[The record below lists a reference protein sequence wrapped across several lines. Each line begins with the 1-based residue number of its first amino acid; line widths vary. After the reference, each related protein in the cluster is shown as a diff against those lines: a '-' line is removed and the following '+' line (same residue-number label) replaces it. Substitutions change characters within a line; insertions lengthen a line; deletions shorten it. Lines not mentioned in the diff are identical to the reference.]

1 MRNITFILAL
11 LFLWPAIAGCKFSSF
26 STTEKVT
33 FYLPQLPPSGCTYW
47 QISASCP
54 WEVQTFT
61 TTASSFQLQLSKNQ
75 PVSVLAQ
82 PITKLAN
89 NSKLQFFKPAGTIYP
104 YDFDSDS
111 SCQTLS
117 WENGFSADIMN
128 RLIAN
133 GLENQLPPE
142 QINTYISSFNWKKLM
157 ETISINQQ
165 KNLEELELNLT
176 DNFYNPWQLDSTRL
190 LENLSTQSFSS
201 TYLTPTNLYTVTL
214 DFPLTSSYIP
224 MNHYLEGNHPLTLKK
239 NEPELFLY
247 QENYGVLITG
257 SSGKNISLQWIYVPI
272 IKEAL

>member
-33 FYLPQLPPSGCTYW
+33 FYLPQIPPSGCTYW

-104 YDFDSDS
+104 YDQFSSKDSFTGEIIDT
-111 SCQTLS
+111 Q
-117 WENGFSADIMN
+117 
-128 RLIAN
+128 
-133 GLENQLPPE
+133 
-142 QINTYISSFNWKKLM
+142 NTYSVHHFNCGWLKTKGITVVKKKIHKLL
-157 ETISINQQ
+157 IRIFG
-165 KNLEELELNLT
+165 KLN
-176 DNFYNPWQLDSTRL
+176 YNKI
-190 LENLSTQSFSS
+190 
-201 TYLTPTNLYTVTL
+201 LYK
-214 DFPLTSSYIP
+214 IR
-224 MNHYLEGNHPLTLKK
+224 KK
-239 NEPELFLY
+239 KF
-247 QENYGVLITG
+247 YGV
-257 SSGKNISLQWIYVPI
+257 N
-272 IKEAL
+272 